1 MEPTKKRLRENIG
14 SLLKTTLES
23 ILKTFLKQLELN
35 LEPKVSFEVFRRQ
48 YRKLSFNR
56 PKVILKHSKTLDSN
70 LVVL

>member
-35 LEPKVSFEVFRRQ
+35 LEPKVSLEVFRRQ
-48 YRKLSFNR
+48 YRKPSFNR
-56 PKVILKHSKTLDSN
+56 PKVILKHSETLDSN
-70 LVVL
+70 LEVH